1 MSRKT
6 ANLAAMALESSGGA
20 SSVDELSANH
30 FLLLSGA
37 LFIIGMMGV
46 LIRRNVIVI
55 FMCVELM
62 INAVNVAFV
71 GFAWEQNSMIG
82 QTFALFIIAVAAAE
96 SIVGLGII
104 MALSRR
110 VDTVDVGEV
119 TSLRD

>member
-1 MSRKT
+1 M
-6 ANLAAMALESSGGA
+6 N
-20 SSVDELSANH
+20 ELSANH
-30 FLLLSGA
+30 FLLLSAA

-46 LIRRNVIVI
+46 LIRRNVIII
-55 FMCVELM
+55 FMSVELM

-71 GFAWEQNSMIG
+71 GFAWEQDSMIG

-104 MALSRR
+104 MALSRK
-110 VDTVDVGEV
+110 VDTIDVAEV